1 MAVIVELPEVSVF
14 AEAEIF
20 RRGVGW
26 AWKAAIIDRQSR
38 EAIERVEMAFG
49 VHWDLRIDAEGD
61 AEDKLSA
68 RLLQIQAERN
78 AARAAARPG

>member
-1 MAVIVELPEVSVF
+1 MAVIIDLPDLSVS

-38 EAIERVEMAFG
+38 EAIERVEMALC
-49 VHWDLRIDAEGD
+49 VHWDLLVDVVAD

-68 RLLQIQAERN
+68 RLIQIQAERDK
-78 AARAAARPG
+78 ARAASRA